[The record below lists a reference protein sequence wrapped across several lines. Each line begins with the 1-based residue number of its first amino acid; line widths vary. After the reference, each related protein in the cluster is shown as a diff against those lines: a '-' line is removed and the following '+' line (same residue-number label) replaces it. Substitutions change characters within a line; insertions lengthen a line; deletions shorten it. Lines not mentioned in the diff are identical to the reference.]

1 MLMLNNLTE
10 EQRLSKAVVSIMG
23 NDDYAALSGV
33 LMVGER
39 GIKDDV
45 PTAYTNGRDEYYGRE
60 FVAGLTDPQLRFL
73 VLHEVG
79 HKMYRHIHNYQ
90 HLAKLVPR
98 PSQRYRLA
106 YRYPYQCICG
116 WACST

>member
-45 PTAYTNGRDEYYGRE
+45 PTAYTNGRDEYYGR
-60 FVAGLTDPQLRFL
+60 
-73 VLHEVG
+73 
-79 HKMYRHIHNYQ
+79 
-90 HLAKLVPR
+90 
-98 PSQRYRLA
+98 
-106 YRYPYQCICG
+106 
-116 WACST
+116 